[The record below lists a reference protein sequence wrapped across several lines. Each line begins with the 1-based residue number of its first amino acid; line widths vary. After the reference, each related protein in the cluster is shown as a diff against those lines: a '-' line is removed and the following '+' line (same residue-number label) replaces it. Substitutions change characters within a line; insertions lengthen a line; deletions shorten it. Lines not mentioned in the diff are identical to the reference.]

1 MINSRGYAIQHPT
14 IDQANLSFLIP
25 YISKREYILYNP
37 IDIVCQVL
45 YKINMQINKITKG
58 KKMPEKR
65 LTLNTEKRKAI
76 ADVFQT
82 HFELN
87 SPKYELHKKS
97 IADYNEARTKM
108 KVLAETVVRH
118 HQPQEDV
125 ETIGRMISK
134 YNRSGG
140 ELYEDNCFYFT
151 APEKTETDSDGR
163 INKIIDEQHVK
174 FSLGEK
180 FARSYYRD
188 EIKAKGLNP
197 DFHVAIKENYDKRSP
212 SYYTMESQ
220 VNKFTGHETSSNDNK
235 TDVSMKQEWENDFQL
250 TTIGTSYC
258 HSRMFAVDQET
269 YEMFKMYNSLREQV
283 IMAHQQLYEHVNGK
297 MEKLKLGLKSYRY
310 FDQAKDL
317 ADKLGVA
324 LNEGILN
331 ESSSMAL
338 SVYSPTNLADLLTD
352 KVELTREEKIVMAR
366 RIMQETQAVN

>member
-1 MINSRGYAIQHPT
+1 
-14 IDQANLSFLIP
+14 
-25 YISKREYILYNP
+25 
-37 IDIVCQVL
+37 
-45 YKINMQINKITKG
+45 
-58 KKMPEKR
+58 MPEKR
-65 LTLNTEKRKAI
+65 LTLNSEKRKAI

-87 SPKYELHKKS
+87 SPKFELHKKA
-97 IADYNEARTKM
+97 IADYNTARTKM

-125 ETIGRMISK
+125 DTIRSMIAK

-140 ELYEDNCFYFT
+140 ELYKDNCFYFT
-151 APEKTETDSDGR
+151 APPRMEADYEGNPKET
-163 INKIIDEQHVK
+163 IDEEHVK
-174 FSLGEK
+174 FSLGK
-180 FARSYYRD
+180 DFARSYYRD

-197 DFHVAIKENYDKRSP
+197 DFHVAINENYDKRSP

-235 TDVSMKQEWENDFQL
+235 TDISLKQEWENDFQL
-250 TTIGTSYC
+250 DTIGTSYC

-269 YEMFKMYNSLREQV
+269 FEMFKMYNSLRENV
-283 IMAHQQLYEHVNGK
+283 IMAHEQLYEHVNGK

-310 FDQAKDL
+310 FDQAKSL
-317 ADKLGVA
+317 ADKLGVV

-352 KVELTREEKIVMAR
+352 KVEQTREEKIAIAR
-366 RIMQETQAVN
+366 SIMQQATVN

>member
-1 MINSRGYAIQHPT
+1 MEQ
-14 IDQANLSFLIP
+14 
-25 YISKREYILYNP
+25 K
-37 IDIVCQVL
+37 
-45 YKINMQINKITKG
+45 
-58 KKMPEKR
+58 KR
-65 LTLNTEKRKAI
+65 LTLNSEKRKAI

-125 ETIGRMISK
+125 DTIRSMIAK

-140 ELYEDNCFYFT
+140 ELYNDNCFFFT
-151 APEKTETDSDGR
+151 APPRMETDSDGSKR
-163 INKIIDEQHVK
+163 EVVDEEHVK
-174 FSLGEK
+174 FELSQD

-197 DFHVAIKENYDKRSP
+197 DFHVAINGNYDKRSP

-220 VNKFTGHETSSNDNK
+220 VNKFTGFETSSNNNK
-235 TDVSMKQEWENDFQL
+235 TELSYRDEWEKDFQL
-250 TTIGTSYC
+250 TTIGSSYC
-258 HSRMFAVDQET
+258 HSRMFAVDQDT
-269 YEMFKMYNSLREQV
+269 FKLFKSFNTLRENV
-283 IMAHQQLYEHVNGK
+283 KLSHQQLYSHVNGK
-297 MEKLKLGLKSYRY
+297 MQKLTLGLKSYRY

-317 ADKLGVA
+317 ADKLGVV

-352 KVELTREEKIVMAR
+352 KVEQTREEKIAIAR
-366 RIMQETQAVN
+366 SIMQQQQSVN

>member
-1 MINSRGYAIQHPT
+1 
-14 IDQANLSFLIP
+14 
-25 YISKREYILYNP
+25 
-37 IDIVCQVL
+37 
-45 YKINMQINKITKG
+45 
-58 KKMPEKR
+58 MPEKR

-76 ADVFQT
+76 ADVFQN

-87 SPKYELHKKS
+87 SPKYELHKKA
-97 IADYNEARTKM
+97 IADYNQARTDM
-108 KVLAETVVRH
+108 KVMAETVVRY

-125 ETIGRMISK
+125 DTIRSMIAK

-151 APEKTETDSDGR
+151 APPRMDTDYEGNPKET
-163 INKIIDEQHVK
+163 IDEEHVK
-174 FSLGEK
+174 FSLSDE

-197 DFHVAIKENYDKRSP
+197 DFHVAINNNYDKRSP

-235 TDVSMKQEWENDFQL
+235 TTMSYRDEWEKDFQL
-250 TTIGTSYC
+250 TTIGSSYC
-258 HSRMFAVDQET
+258 HSRMFAVDQDT
-269 YEMFKMYNSLREQV
+269 FKLFKSFNSLKENV
-283 IMAHQQLYEHVNGK
+283 IMAHQQLYSHVNSK

-310 FDQAKDL
+310 FDQAKAL
-317 ADKLGVA
+317 ADKLGIA

-338 SVYSPTNLADLLTD
+338 SVYSPENLASLLED
-352 KVELTREEKIVMAR
+352 KVEQTREEKIAIAR
-366 RIMQETQAVN
+366 SIMQQQQSVN

>member
-1 MINSRGYAIQHPT
+1 MT
-14 IDQANLSFLIP
+14 
-25 YISKREYILYNP
+25 
-37 IDIVCQVL
+37 
-45 YKINMQINKITKG
+45 
-58 KKMPEKR
+58 EKR
-65 LTLNTEKRKAI
+65 LTLNSEKRKSI

-108 KVLAETVVRH
+108 KVLAETIVRY

-125 ETIGRMISK
+125 DTIRSMIAK
-134 YNRSGG
+134 YSRSGG
-140 ELYEDNCFYFT
+140 ELYKDNCFFFT
-151 APEKTETDSDGR
+151 APPRNETDSDGHTR
-163 INKIIDEQHVK
+163 EVVDEEHVQ
-174 FSLGEK
+174 FSLNEE

-197 DFHVAIKENYDKRSP
+197 DFHVAIDENYDKRSP
-212 SYYTMESQ
+212 SYYTMETQ
-220 VNKFTGHETSSNDNK
+220 VNKFTGHENSSNDNK
-235 TDVSMKQEWENDFQL
+235 TDMSLKDEWEKDFQL
-250 TTIGTSYC
+250 TTIGSSYC

-269 YEMFKMYNSLREQV
+269 FETFKMFNTLKENV
-283 IMAHQQLYEHVNGK
+283 IMAHQQLFSHVNGK

-352 KVELTREEKIVMAR
+352 KVEQTREEKIAIAR
-366 RIMQETQAVN
+366 SIMQQATVN

>member
-1 MINSRGYAIQHPT
+1 
-14 IDQANLSFLIP
+14 
-25 YISKREYILYNP
+25 
-37 IDIVCQVL
+37 
-45 YKINMQINKITKG
+45 
-58 KKMPEKR
+58 MPEKR
-65 LTLNTEKRKAI
+65 LTLNSEKRKAI

-118 HQPQEDV
+118 HQPQEDI

-151 APEKTETDSDGR
+151 APPRTETDSDGHT
-163 INKIIDEQHVK
+163 KELVDEQHVK
-174 FSLGEK
+174 FSLGRD

-197 DFHVAIKENYDKRSP
+197 DFNVAINNNLDKRSP

-220 VNKFTGHETSSNDNK
+220 VNKFTGHENSSNDNK
-235 TDVSMKQEWENDFQL
+235 TTLSYKDEWEKDFQL
-250 TTIGTSYC
+250 TTIGSSYC
-258 HSRMFAVDQET
+258 HSRMFAVDQNTFEWFKTYVTAQET
-269 YEMFKMYNSLREQV
+269 VERTHEELF
-283 IMAHQQLYEHVNGK
+283 EHIEGK
-297 MEKLKLGLKSYRY
+297 MSKLRLGLKSYRY
-310 FDQAKDL
+310 FDQAKSL
-317 ADKLGVA
+317 ADKLGVV

-352 KVELTREEKIVMAR
+352 KVEQTREEKIAIARAVM
-366 RIMQETQAVN
+366 QQATVN

>member
-1 MINSRGYAIQHPT
+1 MQNNNNQP
-14 IDQANLSFLIP
+14 
-25 YISKREYILYNP
+25 KE
-37 IDIVCQVL
+37 
-45 YKINMQINKITKG
+45 NMT
-58 KKMPEKR
+58 EKR
-65 LTLNTEKRKAI
+65 LTLNTEKRKSI
-76 ADVFQT
+76 EGVFQT

-87 SPKYELHKKS
+87 SPKYKLHKQA
-97 IADYNEARTKM
+97 IAHYNDARTEA
-108 KVLAETVVRH
+108 KVFAEEVVRE

-125 ETIGRMISK
+125 DTIRSMIKK
-134 YNRSGG
+134 YSSSGG
-140 ELYEDNCFYFT
+140 ALYDDNCFYFT
-151 APEKTETDSDGR
+151 APPRNETDSEGHTR
-163 INKIIDEQHVK
+163 ELVDEEHVK

-220 VNKFTGHETSSNDNK
+220 VNKFTGHESCSNNNK
-235 TDVSMKQEWENDFQL
+235 TEMSFKDEWEKDFQL
-250 TTIGTSYC
+250 TTIGSSYC

-269 YEMFKMYNSLREQV
+269 FEMFKMYNSLRENV

-297 MEKLKLGLKSYRY
+297 MDKLKLGLKSYRY

-352 KVELTREEKIVMAR
+352 TVEQTREEKIAIARAVM
-366 RIMQETQAVN
+366 QQATVN

>member
-1 MINSRGYAIQHPT
+1 
-14 IDQANLSFLIP
+14 
-25 YISKREYILYNP
+25 
-37 IDIVCQVL
+37 
-45 YKINMQINKITKG
+45 MQINKITKG
-58 KKMPEKR
+58 KQMTEKR
-65 LTLNTEKRKAI
+65 LTLNSEKRKAI

-125 ETIGRMISK
+125 DTIRSMIKK
-134 YNRSGG
+134 YSSSGG
-140 ELYEDNCFYFT
+140 ALYDDNCFYFT
-151 APEKTETDSDGR
+151 APPRNETDSDGHTR
-163 INKIIDEQHVK
+163 ELVDEEHVK
-174 FSLGEK
+174 FELEDE

-197 DFHVAIKENYDKRSP
+197 DFHVAINGNYDKRSP

-220 VNKFTGHETSSNDNK
+220 VNKFTGHENSSNDNK
-235 TDVSMKQEWENDFQL
+235 TSMSYKDEWEKDFQL
-250 TTIGTSYC
+250 TTIGSSYC

-269 YEMFKMYNSLREQV
+269 FEMFKMYNSLREQV
-283 IMAHQQLYEHVNGK
+283 IMAHQQLYEHINGK
-297 MEKLKLGLKSYRY
+297 MQKLTLGLKSYRY

-352 KVELTREEKIVMAR
+352 TVEQTREEKIAIAR
-366 RIMQETQAVN
+366 MQQQQTVN

>member
-1 MINSRGYAIQHPT
+1 
-14 IDQANLSFLIP
+14 
-25 YISKREYILYNP
+25 
-37 IDIVCQVL
+37 
-45 YKINMQINKITKG
+45 
-58 KKMPEKR
+58 MPEKR
-65 LTLNTEKRKAI
+65 LTLNSEKRKAI
-76 ADVFQT
+76 ADVFQA
-82 HFELN
+82 HFEQT

-97 IADYNEARTKM
+97 IADYNTARTKM

-125 ETIGRMISK
+125 DTIRSMIAK

-140 ELYEDNCFYFT
+140 ELYKDNCFYFT
-151 APEKTETDSDGR
+151 APPRNETDSDGHTR
-163 INKIIDEQHVK
+163 EIVDEEHVK
-174 FSLGEK
+174 FSLGDE

-197 DFHVAIKENYDKRSP
+197 DFHVAINENYDKRSP

-235 TDVSMKQEWENDFQL
+235 TDISLKQEWEKDFQL
-250 TTIGTSYC
+250 TTIGSSYC
-258 HSRMFAVDQET
+258 HSRMFAVDQDT
-269 YEMFKMYNSLREQV
+269 FKLFKSFNILKENV
-283 IMAHQQLYEHVNGK
+283 IMAHHDLYNTVNSK

-310 FDQAKDL
+310 FDQAKSL
-317 ADKLGVA
+317 ADKLGIA

-352 KVELTREEKIVMAR
+352 KVEQTREEKIAIAR
-366 RIMQETQAVN
+366 SIMQQQQSVN

>member
-1 MINSRGYAIQHPT
+1 MT
-14 IDQANLSFLIP
+14 
-25 YISKREYILYNP
+25 
-37 IDIVCQVL
+37 
-45 YKINMQINKITKG
+45 
-58 KKMPEKR
+58 EKR
-65 LTLNTEKRKAI
+65 LTLNTEKRKAS

-125 ETIGRMISK
+125 DTIRSMIKK
-134 YNRSGG
+134 YSSSGG
-140 ELYEDNCFYFT
+140 ALYDDNCFYFT
-151 APEKTETDSDGR
+151 APPRNETDSDGR
-163 INKIIDEQHVK
+163 TREVIDETHVK
-174 FSLGEK
+174 FELGKK

-197 DFHVAIKENYDKRSP
+197 DFHVAINGNYDKRSP

-220 VNKFTGHETSSNDNK
+220 VNKFTGHETSSNDNN
-235 TDVSMKQEWENDFQL
+235 TEVSMKQEWKNDFEL
-250 TTIGTSYC
+250 TTIGSSYC

-269 YEMFKMYNSLREQV
+269 YEKFRIYVNAQGDVLRTHEELF
-283 IMAHQQLYEHVNGK
+283 AHVEGK
-297 MEKLKLGLKSYRY
+297 MSKLRLGLKSYRY

-352 KVELTREEKIVMAR
+352 KVEPTREEKIAIAR
-366 RIMQETQAVN
+366 MQQQQTVN

>member
-1 MINSRGYAIQHPT
+1 MQNNNQP
-14 IDQANLSFLIP
+14 
-25 YISKREYILYNP
+25 KE
-37 IDIVCQVL
+37 
-45 YKINMQINKITKG
+45 NMT
-58 KKMPEKR
+58 EKR
-65 LTLNTEKRKAI
+65 LTLNTEKRKSI
-76 ADVFQT
+76 EGVFQT
-82 HFELN
+82 YFELN
-87 SPKYELHKKS
+87 SPKYALHKKS

-108 KVLAETVVRH
+108 KVLAETIVRH

-125 ETIGRMISK
+125 DTIRSMIKK
-134 YNRSGG
+134 YSSSGG
-140 ELYEDNCFYFT
+140 ALYDDNCFYFT
-151 APEKTETDSDGR
+151 APPRNETDSDGHTHEVV
-163 INKIIDEQHVK
+163 DEEHVK
-174 FSLGEK
+174 FSLGDE

-197 DFHVAIKENYDKRSP
+197 DFHVAINGNYDKRSP

-220 VNKFTGHETSSNDNK
+220 VNKFTGHENSSNDNK
-235 TDVSMKQEWENDFQL
+235 TTLSYKDEWEKDFQL
-250 TTIGTSYC
+250 TTIGSSYC

-269 YEMFKMYNSLREQV
+269 FEMFKMYNSLREQV
-283 IMAHQQLYEHVNGK
+283 IMAHQQLFEHINSK

-352 KVELTREEKIVMAR
+352 KVEPTREEKIAIAR
-366 RIMQETQAVN
+366 MQQQQTVN

>member
-1 MINSRGYAIQHPT
+1 
-14 IDQANLSFLIP
+14 
-25 YISKREYILYNP
+25 
-37 IDIVCQVL
+37 
-45 YKINMQINKITKG
+45 
-58 KKMPEKR
+58 MPEKR
-65 LTLNTEKRKAI
+65 LTLNSEKRKAI

-125 ETIGRMISK
+125 DTIRSMIKK
-134 YNRSGG
+134 YSSSGG
-140 ELYEDNCFYFT
+140 ELYDDNCFYFT
-151 APEKTETDSDGR
+151 APPRMETDSDGSKR
-163 INKIIDEQHVK
+163 EVVDEEHVK
-174 FSLGEK
+174 FELKEA

-197 DFHVAIKENYDKRSP
+197 DFHVAINGNYDKRSP

-220 VNKFTGHETSSNDNK
+220 VNKFTGHENSSNDNK
-235 TDVSMKQEWENDFQL
+235 TTLSYRDEWEKDFQL
-250 TTIGTSYC
+250 TTIGSSYC
-258 HSRMFAVDQET
+258 HSRMFAVDQDT
-269 YEMFKMYNSLREQV
+269 FKLFKSFNTLRENV
-283 IMAHQQLYEHVNGK
+283 IMAHEQLYQHVNGK

-310 FDQAKDL
+310 FDQAKSL

-338 SVYSPTNLADLLTD
+338 SVYSPENLADLLTD
-352 KVELTREEKIVMAR
+352 KVEQTREEKIAIARAVM
-366 RIMQETQAVN
+366 QQQQSVN